1 MKGIS
6 KKLLAVL
13 LAAICAFS
21 VFAVN
26 ASAWF
31 DNEEI
36 FPEDFFYDSVV
47 EDNICYDIYTDEETS
62 YATVFDFERDE
73 EGTPL
78 VDATVTIPETVEYN
92 GTEVTVTEIGFMAF
106 AECYTLREITLPD
119 TITAIYDYAFASAPY
134 LEKAVIPSTIEFE
147 YFGSAVFDSTPV
159 LGYFAENSTDG
170 AVILGQN
177 VLFAYLG
184 NDETYTIPEGID
196 FLADYCFFMSGVE
209 NVIFNESISLIPA
222 YAFASCRNLKEITIP
237 DSVLDI
243 AEGAFSNCTN
253 LDTINLGDELNYIG
267 PKAFENTKVKSI
279 YIGANITDVASA
291 FAGCN
296 TLEAITVSE
305 ENAFYTFENNALY
318 YTLSN
323 EEFEYENKMLEY
335 FLITAN
341 VTSFTVPED
350 VNVIGPYAFYNCKQ
364 LDKVIFNS
372 EIELLD
378 SAFAGCDF
386 ETFDFSKVL
395 FIGYAAFRGCNELT
409 SADLSNVD
417 YVEDSAFE
425 NCTKLS
431 SVTFGDA
438 VYYVGARAFAN
449 TAITDIAIGGGD
461 CEIAESA
468 FADCKKLKTVEFNDG
483 VGYIN
488 ANVFTNCPELE
499 TVFVSKTVYYIDE
512 YAFQDCQDVTFE
524 IIKYSYSAD
533 TIIEYAEDT
542 ENDVTKYEFVGELT
556 FFERVAKFFS
566 DLFASIV
573 EFFFGWLV

>member
-13 LAAICAFS
+13 LSAICAFS

-31 DNEEI
+31 DDEEI

-47 EDNICYDIYTDEETS
+47 ENNICYDIYVDEETS

-147 YFGSAVFDSTPV
+147 HFGSAVFDSTPV

-170 AVILGQN
+170 AVVLGQN
-177 VLFAYLG
+177 VLLAYLG

-253 LDTINLGDELNYIG
+253 LETLNLGDELNYIG

-296 TLEAITVSE
+296 TLETITVSE
-305 ENAFYTFENNALY
+305 ENTFYAFENNALY

-323 EEFEYENKMLEY
+323 EEFEYSNKTLEY
-335 FLITAN
+335 FLITAD

-350 VNVIGPYAFYNCKQ
+350 VNAIGPCAFYNCKQ

-372 EIELLD
+372 DIEFFD
-378 SAFAGCDF
+378 NAFAGCDF

-409 SADLSNVD
+409 SADLSNVE
-417 YVEDSAFE
+417 YIEDSAFE

-431 SVTFGDA
+431 SVTFSDA
-438 VYYVGARAFAN
+438 VYYVGTRAFAN

-468 FADCKKLKTVEFNDG
+468 FADCKKLKTVKFNDG

-488 ANVFTNCPELE
+488 ANVFTSCPELE
-499 TVFVSKTVYYIDE
+499 TVFVSKTVSYIDE
-512 YAFQDCQDVTFE
+512 FAFQDCQDVNFE

-533 TIIEYAEDT
+533 TIIEYAEDE